1 MTELFS
7 STNFTFKLALP
18 LNTLYVS
25 CLLHIRISSILNATS
40 LHKDAYFNDLKQRDT
55 SFFYLL
61 FISFTWHFDKFQVI
75 CNRDKILTAI
85 LTSDSILIWYVKP
98 CVPIISHRRSTSS
111 VRQLGKNVLVQ
122 WRPDSSM
129 LVVVV
134 NYWFSYTKVNNVKIT
149 VKKGRECWFFWF
161 HAKLKNLPYLGTSP
175 KNAYIYYIKF
185 SARNSFKFLVRLSEL
200 KMFKFKVS
208 LRTWK
213 VY

>member
-18 LNTLYVS
+18 WNTLYVS
-25 CLLHIRISSILNATS
+25 CLLHIRISSILNAAS
-40 LHKDAYFNDLKQRDT
+40 SHKDAYFNDLKQWDT
-55 SFFYLL
+55 LLFYLL
-61 FISFTWHFDKFQVI
+61 FIAFTWHFNTFQVI

-134 NYWFSYTKVNNVKIT
+134 NLSWFIDSLMVKAKIIFKIT
-149 VKKGRECWFFWF
+149 VFGSTQSW
-161 HAKLKNLPYLGTSP
+161 KLKSLPYLGTSP
-175 KNAYIYYIKF
+175 KNTYIYYIKF
-185 SARNSFKFLVRLSEL
+185 SARNSVKFLVRLSEL
-200 KMFKFKVS
+200 
-208 LRTWK
+208 
-213 VY
+213 